1 MEEEWNKG
9 SLNEGN
15 SNDSTGLSLIKELDE
30 EDYENVQVYEGDL
43 NSLTF
48 SHVKGNDIFDTRK
61 NKV

>member
-15 SNDSTGLSLIKELDE
+15 FNDSTGLSLIKELDE

-48 SHVKGNDIFDTRK
+48 SHVKGNDIFDTK
-61 NKV
+61 NNKI